1 MTDPA
6 RGSTI
11 SFLSDYGLADE
22 FVGVVHG
29 VIARV
34 APDSQ
39 VIDVTHQ
46 VPRGD
51 IRSGALALL
60 RAVQYLP
67 PGVAIAVVD
76 PGVGTERRGIAAA
89 TPWGYFVGPDNGLLA
104 PAVAMVGGAQ
114 EVASLEN
121 PDFQLPRE
129 GSTFDGRD
137 VFAPAAA
144 ALASNQAMLDDL
156 GPIVSPDSL
165 TPLLFPLAEHEDGL
179 IRGEAWWVDNFGNV
193 QTNVSPDDLAVLGLA
208 AGDQI
213 NVQVGGI
220 PYDVPW
226 RSAYG
231 EVEPG
236 SRLAYVDSYGLIALG
251 VRDGRADEAFTI
263 NGGMAVVV
271 RPAT

>member
-1 MTDPA
+1 MRWLCCAPCNICPRAWRSRLSTPVWA
-6 RGSTI
+6 PSAVGS
-11 SFLSDYGLADE
+11 
-22 FVGVVHG
+22 
-29 VIARV
+29 
-34 APDSQ
+34 Q
-39 VIDVTHQ
+39 
-46 VPRGD
+46 
-51 IRSGALALL
+51 
-60 RAVQYLP
+60 
-67 PGVAIAVVD
+67 
-76 PGVGTERRGIAAA
+76 AA

-220 PYDVPW
+220 PYDVPLAIGVW
-226 RSAYG
+226 R
-231 EVEPG
+231 
-236 SRLAYVDSYGLIALG
+236 
-251 VRDGRADEAFTI
+251 GRA
-263 NGGMAVVV
+263 
-271 RPAT
+271 R